1 VVLLFVLPARTGVAP
16 VNAIDLQFVGSVDGA
31 FALLGPDDH
40 RWESTTDSIVADE
53 VFIIVYSIAFLA
65 MVVFLATR
73 RFSLARWAAVPAAAL
88 VVTTAIAD
96 QRENAAL
103 LTMMG
108 ELSVARHPNAPS
120 SARDQAARAV
130 DGGGAAARLKW
141 MSYFAM
147 TLLLVPAGLGTKP
160 RWRRL
165 FAAVVIGGVVIGS
178 ISAFVRHSVGTSIGV
193 VLASSV
199 LLAAYM
205 PTDHRLR
212 RVT

>member
-1 VVLLFVLPARTGVAP
+1 
-16 VNAIDLQFVGSVDGA
+16 
-31 FALLGPDDH
+31 
-40 RWESTTDSIVADE
+40 
-53 VFIIVYSIAFLA
+53 
-65 MVVFLATR
+65 
-73 RFSLARWAAVPAAAL
+73 
-88 VVTTAIAD
+88 
-96 QRENAAL
+96 
-103 LTMMG
+103 
-108 ELSVARHPNAPS
+108 
-120 SARDQAARAV
+120 
-130 DGGGAAARLKW
+130 

-147 TLLLVPAGLGTKP
+147 ILLLVPAGLGTKP